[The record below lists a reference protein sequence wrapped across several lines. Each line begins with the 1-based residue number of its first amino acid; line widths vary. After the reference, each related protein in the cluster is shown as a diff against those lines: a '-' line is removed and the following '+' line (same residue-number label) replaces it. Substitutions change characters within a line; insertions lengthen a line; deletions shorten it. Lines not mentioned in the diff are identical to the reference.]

1 MKEQSKADGM
11 ISEVF
16 NLYELSLAAG
26 QSLDFKSNCD
36 HFLKTLMAQRNLFYA
51 SVWIRGKFLRDSI
64 GWNSHGRIDPRS
76 FYLAYA
82 VPRLRIRETVLHSDH
97 PILANLSG
105 KEAFSIASSEKA
117 FAEMVTEKE
126 GLEGTLTVFA
136 LGKLGLLKLLST
148 AREEPLADEEW
159 GQLRNVI
166 SKFAISLEGSL
177 VHESLVHEIS
187 EREQAEEVLKESEAR
202 YRSLFDGVPVGLY
215 RTTPDGQVVDANLS
229 LIEMLGY
236 SDRESFIRANADQS
250 YIKPEDRMNWQNLLE
265 QEEILQNFE
274 KQLRRRDGTPI
285 WVEENARVYRNQAGQ
300 VLYYEG
306 SLEEITEKKRAAEEM
321 LSLQGQLRQSQK
333 MEAIG
338 RLAGGIAH
346 DFNNLLT
353 VISGYSQLSLSLL
366 QEGNSLRD
374 NILEIQRATER
385 AAALT
390 RQLLAFSRRQILDM
404 KLIDLNLIIQDIDK
418 MLRRVIGEDIEL
430 VTLLAGGLWK
440 VKSDPSQIEQVILN
454 LAVNSRDA
462 MPKGGRLSLESSNT
476 ELDQEYAR
484 SHMGV
489 KPGPYVKLLVRD
501 TGVGMPLEVQE
512 RVFEPFF
519 TTKEKGK
526 GTGLGLS
533 TVYGIIKQSGGN
545 IWVQSE
551 LGQGTTFEIYLP
563 RADEHEIT
571 SKPGAGSPLQLR
583 GSETI
588 LLVEDEEAVRTLARK
603 TLQSYGYHLLEAAN
617 GEEGFR
623 VAAKHG
629 KKIHLLLT
637 DVIMPG
643 ISGREM
649 AERLSPYHPE
659 MKVLYITGYTDT
671 SVVQHGILEPGT
683 ALLLKPFK
691 PDALAQKVRE
701 ALNP

>member
-1 MKEQSKADGM
+1 
-11 ISEVF
+11 
-16 NLYELSLAAG
+16 
-26 QSLDFKSNCD
+26 
-36 HFLKTLMAQRNLFYA
+36 
-51 SVWIRGKFLRDSI
+51 
-64 GWNSHGRIDPRS
+64 
-76 FYLAYA
+76 
-82 VPRLRIRETVLHSDH
+82 
-97 PILANLSG
+97 
-105 KEAFSIASSEKA
+105 
-117 FAEMVTEKE
+117 MVTEKE
-126 GLEGTLTVFA
+126 VSEGTLTVFA
-136 LGKLGLLKLLST
+136 LGKLGLLKLLSM
-148 AREEPLADEEW
+148 AREEPPAHEKW
-159 GQLRNVI
+159 TQLRNVI
-166 SKFAISLEGSL
+166 SKFAISLEGCL
-177 VHESLVHEIS
+177 VHESLIHEIS
-187 EREQAEEVLKESEAR
+187 ER
-202 YRSLFDGVPVGLY
+202 
-215 RTTPDGQVVDANLS
+215 
-229 LIEMLGY
+229 
-236 SDRESFIRANADQS
+236 
-250 YIKPEDRMNWQNLLE
+250 
-265 QEEILQNFE
+265 
-274 KQLRRRDGTPI
+274 KQ
-285 WVEENARVYRNQAGQ
+285 
-300 VLYYEG
+300 
-306 SLEEITEKKRAAEEM
+306 AAEEM

-353 VISGYSQLSLSLL
+353 VISGYGQLSLSLL
-366 QEGNSLRD
+366 HEGNPLRG

-404 KLIDLNLIIQDIDK
+404 KLIDLNLIVQDIDK

-430 VTLLAGGLWK
+430 VTVLANDLWK
-440 VKSDPSQIEQVILN
+440 VKSDSSQIEQVILN

-462 MPKGGRLSLESSNT
+462 MPKGGRLTLESSNA

-489 KPGPYVKLLVRD
+489 KPGSYVKLLVRD

-545 IWVQSE
+545 IWVHSE

-563 RADEHEIT
+563 RADEQEIS
-571 SKPGAGSPLQLR
+571 SKPGGSSPLRLQ

-603 TLQSYGYHLLEAAN
+603 TLQNYGYHLLEAPN

-623 VAAKHG
+623 VAMGYG

-637 DVIMPG
+637 DVVMPG

-649 AERLSPYHPE
+649 AERLSLNHPD

-671 SVVQHGILEPGT
+671 SIVQHGILEPGT

-701 ALNP
+701 APS